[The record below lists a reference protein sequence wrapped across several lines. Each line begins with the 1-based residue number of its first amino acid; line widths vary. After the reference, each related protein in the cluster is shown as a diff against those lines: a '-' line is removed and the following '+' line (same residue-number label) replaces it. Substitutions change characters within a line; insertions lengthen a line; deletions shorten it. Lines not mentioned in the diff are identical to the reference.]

1 MAADDGLVFAP
12 GQDRLD
18 EPELSDASLKRVK
31 FLVADP
37 SRIGWVRTKLVDWDL
52 FDRQRGQ
59 GSLDRHRRTSI
70 GKHTSQ
76 RQPTPSRRWWS

>member
-1 MAADDGLVFAP
+1 MAADDGAVFAASQN
-12 GQDRLD
+12 GLD
-18 EPELSDASLKRVK
+18 EAELSEAPFKRVK